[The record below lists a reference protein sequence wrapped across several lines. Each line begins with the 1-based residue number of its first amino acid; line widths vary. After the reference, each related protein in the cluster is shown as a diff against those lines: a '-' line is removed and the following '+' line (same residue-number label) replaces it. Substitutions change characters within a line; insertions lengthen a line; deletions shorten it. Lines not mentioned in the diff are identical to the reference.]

1 MRTVA
6 FLALMVA
13 PAMGFSMRDVLQN
26 KVEADELPQVRGSVR
41 DQVKTVG
48 VHRALKG
55 SKGSKGGKGG
65 KGSKG
70 SVAVPVCETIAVYT
84 LQQDYTKN
92 GALIGDFG
100 EALEGL
106 PLYEQKTNRI
116 IATIT
121 ETVIDA
127 GQDCTAVGSINFGL
141 RNAQSGRTK
150 NQLMYQGTCTGGLTN
165 GLTGGTGT
173 FAGAKGLMEF
183 TGQRPNKFFFHLL
196 ACDATS

>member
-6 FLALMVA
+6 FLALMVV

-41 DQVKTVG
+41 DEVKTVG
-48 VHRALKG
+48 IHRALKG
-55 SKGSKGGKGG
+55 SKGSKGKG

-84 LQQDYTKN
+84 IQQDYTKN

-116 IATIT
+116 IGTIT

-127 GQDCTAVGSINFGL
+127 GDDCTAVGSINFGL
-141 RNAQSGRTK
+141 KNERGRTK

-183 TGQRPNKFFFHLL
+183 VGQRPNRFFFHLL
-196 ACDATS
+196 ACDASS